1 MRPYGE
7 IKNVSQKYET
17 DVFHILVSL
26 SGLVDAILVMIVDAI
41 LVMIVN
47 AILVMIVDA
56 ILVMIVNAT
65 LSSIKVRV
73 FFGKSIEKSTC
84 AVMIRIL
91 ITFAKQIFL

>member
-41 LVMIVN
+41 LVMIV
-47 AILVMIVDA
+47 DA
-56 ILVMIVNAT
+56 I

-73 FFGKSIEKSTC
+73 FFGKSIEKKHLCRHDKNSYYFC
-84 AVMIRIL
+84 KANIPVINLIVGSRNMI
-91 ITFAKQIFL
+91 KV